1 MGGNPDQRRSDGTGP
16 DLATRPESD
25 SQLWLPRPGDSRAGT
40 RLARLNSALEPSI
53 FQSVDPP
60 RASAD
65 SPHPG
70 SDKPRRVVSP
80 WIDDFADI
88 GENAESS
95 NILVAMWSDGER
107 QGWFVLSLVLL
118 ASLVAL
124 IGYSTAHPPARDLFG
139 TVTGDRFASTEML
152 KPGTST
158 NASAFKPTS
167 QEVSERNTQESPAS
181 GDQEAIWRRSLPVA
195 LGMVWLIGAWIID
208 REARRALVIKEP
220 WGERR
225 GIAYGMIAIVVV
237 LPLMIAGIMIAAW
250 GVVQALVEIQRVF
263 GDRTAVRAAGG
274 FILAIVTILI
284 LREPVGRL
292 TRWATHLLKP
302 AASRVAR
309 NAVGQSPRDRTLP
322 RRNAPWVPRSL
333 RQVSIGSRWRS

>member
-1 MGGNPDQRRSDGTGP
+1 MGGNPDQRRSDGTEP
-16 DLATRPESD
+16 DLAPRPESD

-40 RLARLNSALEPSI
+40 RLARLNSALEPSF

-65 SPHPG
+65 SKLPE
-70 SDKPRRVVSP
+70 SVRPRRVVSP

-88 GENAESS
+88 DENAEAG
-95 NILVAMWSDGER
+95 NIVVAMWSDGER
-107 QGWFVLSLVLL
+107 QGWFVLSLMLL

-124 IGYSTAHPPARDLFG
+124 IGYSTSHPPARDLFG
-139 TVTGDRFASTEML
+139 TVTGDRFASTRML

-158 NASAFKPTS
+158 NASAFEPIS

-181 GDQEAIWRRSLPVA
+181 DDQEAIWRRSLPVA

-225 GIAYGMIAIVVV
+225 TIAYGMIAIVVV
-237 LPLMIAGIMIAAW
+237 LPLMIAGIMISAW

-274 FILAIVTILI
+274 FILAMVTILI

-302 AASRVAR
+302 AASQVAR
-309 NAVGQSPRDRTLP
+309 NAVGQSARDRTLP

>member
-1 MGGNPDQRRSDGTGP
+1 MGGNPDQRRSDGTEP

-25 SQLWLPRPGDSRAGT
+25 LQLWLPRPGDSRAGT
-40 RLARLNSALEPSI
+40 RLARLNSALEPS
-53 FQSVDPP
+53 FLHSVDPP

-70 SDKPRRVVSP
+70 SAKPRRVVSP
-80 WIDDFADI
+80 WIDDFADF
-88 GENAESS
+88 GENAESG

-107 QGWFVLSLVLL
+107 QGWFVLSLMLL

-124 IGYSTAHPPARDLFG
+124 IGYSTSHPPARDLFG

-152 KPGTST
+152 RPGTST
-158 NASAFKPTS
+158 NASAFDLTS
-167 QEVSERNTQESPAS
+167 QKVSERKTKETPAS

-263 GDRTAVRAAGG
+263 GDRTALRAAGG
-274 FILAIVTILI
+274 
-284 LREPVGRL
+284 
-292 TRWATHLLKP
+292 
-302 AASRVAR
+302 
-309 NAVGQSPRDRTLP
+309 
-322 RRNAPWVPRSL
+322 
-333 RQVSIGSRWRS
+333 

>member
-53 FQSVDPP
+53 FQPLDPP
-60 RASAD
+60 RTSAD
-65 SPHPG
+65 TNHLEPVG
-70 SDKPRRVVSP
+70 PRRVVTP
-80 WIDDFADI
+80 WIDDFADTDQK
-88 GENAESS
+88 AEPS

-139 TVTGDRFASTEML
+139 TITGDRFASTEVV
-152 KPGTST
+152 KPGIST
-158 NASAFKPTS
+158 NASALGPSS
-167 QEVSERNTQESPAS
+167 QKVSGRNTQGSPPP
-181 GDQEAIWRRSLPVA
+181 GDQEVIWRRSLPVA
-195 LGMVWLIGAWIID
+195 LGMLWLIGAWIID
-208 REARRALVIKEP
+208 REARRALVIREP

-225 GIAYGMIAIVVV
+225 TIAYGMIAIVVV
-237 LPLMIAGIMIAAW
+237 LPLMIAGIMISAW
-250 GVVQALVEIQRVF
+250 GVVQALVEIQGVY
-263 GDRTAVRAAGG
+263 GAQTAVRSAGG

-292 TRWATHLLKP
+292 TRWATQMLKP
-302 AASRVAR
+302 AASQVAR
-309 NAVGQSPRDRTLP
+309 NAVGQTPRDRTLP

>member
-16 DLATRPESD
+16 GLATRPESD

-53 FQSVDPP
+53 FQPLDPP

-65 SPHPG
+65 TNRLEPVG
-70 SDKPRRVVSP
+70 PRRVVTP
-80 WIDDFADI
+80 WIDDFADTDQK
-88 GENAESS
+88 AESD

-139 TVTGDRFASTEML
+139 TVTGDRFASTEVV
-152 KPGTST
+152 KPGIST
-158 NASAFKPTS
+158 NASAFEPPS
-167 QEVSERNTQESPAS
+167 QAVSERNTQESPPP
-181 GDQEAIWRRSLPVA
+181 GDQEVIWRRSLPVA
-195 LGMVWLIGAWIID
+195 LGMLWLIGAWIID
-208 REARRALVIKEP
+208 REARRALVIREP

-225 GIAYGMIAIVVV
+225 TIAYGMIAIVVV
-237 LPLMIAGIMIAAW
+237 LPLMIAGIMISAW
-250 GVVQALVEIQRVF
+250 GVVQALVEIQRVY
-263 GDRTAVRAAGG
+263 GAQTAVRAAGG

-292 TRWATHLLKP
+292 TRWATQMLKP
-302 AASRVAR
+302 AASQVAR
-309 NAVGQSPRDRTLP
+309 NAVGQSARNRTLP

>member
-1 MGGNPDQRRSDGTGP
+1 
-16 DLATRPESD
+16 
-25 SQLWLPRPGDSRAGT
+25 
-40 RLARLNSALEPSI
+40 RLNSALEPS
-53 FQSVDPP
+53 FFHSVDPP

-70 SDKPRRVVSP
+70 SAKPRRVVSP
-80 WIDDFADI
+80 WVDDFADF
-88 GENAESS
+88 GENAESG

-107 QGWFVLSLVLL
+107 QGWFVLSLMLL

-124 IGYSTAHPPARDLFG
+124 IGYSTSHPPARDLFG

-152 KPGTST
+152 RPGTST
-158 NASAFKPTS
+158 NASAFDLTS
-167 QEVSERNTQESPAS
+167 QKVSERNTKETPAS

-237 LPLMIAGIMIAAW
+237 LPLMIAQLEGSQGGLPTCSNLLPLEWHETPSVKAHET
-250 GVVQALVEIQRVF
+250 GRV
-263 GDRTAVRAAGG
+263 RGG
-274 FILAIVTILI
+274 
-284 LREPVGRL
+284 
-292 TRWATHLLKP
+292 THRGCRGACGKCQ
-302 AASRVAR
+302 SE
-309 NAVGQSPRDRTLP
+309 AVG
-322 RRNAPWVPRSL
+322 AVEE
-333 RQVSIGSRWRS
+333 